1 MIRERIQYCAANKLD
16 ELVRRMRLSERFT
29 IELDERTNVVNGAVL
44 PGFVRY
50 VYKPEF
56 RRQVIVEING
66 STNRR

>member
-1 MIRERIQYCAANKLD
+1 MLD

-29 IELDERTNVVNGAVL
+29 IELDERTTNVVNGAVL
-44 PGFVRY
+44 LGFVRY

-56 RRQVIVEING
+56 RRHVIVQING